1 MLYEILTDW
10 KKIMKRKI
18 LFLVILIGFSMGL
31 SSCIKEMTYDD
42 LLLEYQQDIESR
54 QDTYQNYVDIYDHL
68 SNITMQSVVKI
79 TNQIS
84 FSAFSSIGSG
94 FVFFEDTES
103 YYVLTNHHVVYNDT
117 IKTATIT
124 VTDYLGRD
132 HVASLL
138 ALDNTYDL
146 AVLSFPKFNFD
157 IEVFTFSES
166 TLLFEDNVFVM
177 GYPNG
182 QINAMTTG
190 QLIDYDSII
199 VSNDADEIG
208 VTFEVFIMDVPVE
221 TGSSGSVVIDSNYE
235 VVGIIY
241 AGNFLNSNETSE
253 FSFAVPNVKIFEF
266 FDLYDITYEQEV
278 VS

>member
-1 MLYEILTDW
+1 
-10 KKIMKRKI
+10 MKRK
-18 LFLVILIGFSMGL
+18 LFILVILIGISFGL
-31 SSCIKEMTYDD
+31 SSCIQEMTYDD

-79 TNQIS
+79 TNQLS

-94 FVFFEDTES
+94 FIFFEDETS

-117 IKTATIT
+117 AQTATIT

-146 AVLSFPKFNFD
+146 AVLSFPKLLFD
-157 IEVFTFSES
+157 IEPLTFSQS
-166 TLLFEDNVFVM
+166 ALLFEDLVIAM

-182 QINAMTTG
+182 QINSMTIG
-190 QLIDYDSII
+190 ELVDYDQIP
-199 VSNDADEIG
+199 VSNDSDEIG
-208 VTFEVFIMDVPVE
+208 VEFDVLITDVPVE
-221 TGSSGSVVIDSNYE
+221 PGSSGSVVINENYE

-241 AGNFLNSNETSE
+241 AGNFMNSNETSE
-253 FSFAVPNVKIFEF
+253 FSFAIPLEKIFEF
-266 FDLYDITYEQEV
+266 FDLYDILYEEEV
-278 VS
+278 TS